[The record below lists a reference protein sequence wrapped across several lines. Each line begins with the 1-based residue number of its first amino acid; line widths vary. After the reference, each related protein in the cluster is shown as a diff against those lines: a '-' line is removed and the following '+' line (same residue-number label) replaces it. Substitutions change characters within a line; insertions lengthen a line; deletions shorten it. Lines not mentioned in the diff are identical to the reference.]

1 MCVCAVVASNSVHIL
16 YTYVKQYDHN
26 RHKHTWSIDKG
37 ITFQAYIQYWGRGR
51 WQPPKTKRKKPVAHH
66 TTMHMAKHTKTS
78 EQKYTA
84 IIADQ
89 HIRQKAFE
97 QNRAWNS
104 SQYSERSAAQPKSD
118 NSTATAIAWYGENWG
133 GANAIARCFGPPS
146 LDYNCWLECADAV
159 RVCLC
164 GVDSM
169 LSRQPKIVTYIVMDF
184 GFVFHFRWRIFN
196 GGRERFVLFHRGSFW
211 FMRIYID
218 TRLRNV
224 IDRPRDPMARASQM
238 KCTQQTS
245 KVTKHPAINRV
256 IHEYLGMQAAIIIH
270 YNSTFW

>member
-104 SQYSERSAAQPKSD
+104 SQYSER
-118 NSTATAIAWYGENWG
+118 
-133 GANAIARCFGPPS
+133 IARPNQNQTIVPQQQSPGM
-146 LDYNCWLECADAV
+146 
-159 RVCLC
+159 
-164 GVDSM
+164 G
-169 LSRQPKIVTYIVMDF
+169 KIEAEPMQSHVASV
-184 GFVFHFRWRIFN
+184 
-196 GGRERFVLFHRGSFW
+196 
-211 FMRIYID
+211 
-218 TRLRNV
+218 RLRLIIIVDWSALTLCVCVYVAWTPCSAVNRKSLRTLWWILVLCFIFDGEYLMAAASDLFYFIAVVFDSCESISILGFEMSSIDLV
-224 IDRPRDPMARASQM
+224 IQWREPHKWNAHS
-238 KCTQQTS
+238 
-245 KVTKHPAINRV
+245 KHPKLQSI
-256 IHEYLGMQAAIIIH
+256 QQ
-270 YNSTFW
+270 